1 MLIGLLNI
9 QEFDDVMAPNF
20 SMIGDISPDK
30 DETMKIQAKVI
41 RMWYGKPSKFS
52 SEINSIDVVLL
63 DEMVRFNSSI
73 VENHNILKV
82 HLLSFI

>member
-52 SEINSIDVVLL
+52 SEINSIDVVSLMKWCISKKLL
-63 DEMVRFNSSI
+63 
-73 VENHNILKV
+73 LKM
-82 HLLSFI
+82 IIY